1 MGIKVTQS
9 EPLITGETFARM
21 VGLGRC
27 ELVKGRI
34 VEVTPPGFEHGKV
47 EGKGYRL
54 IDDFVIANKLGEVA
68 VGEVGMYVK
77 RNPDVV
83 RAADIVF
90 ISNEQYAKRNAS
102 LAFLDVAPELAVEVL
117 SPTNTMAEM
126 LQKLQEYFDFGVR
139 LVWLVDPEK
148 KRVYAYRS
156 MTDFRLFEADDQVPG
171 DHVLPGFSMP
181 VAKFFE

>member
-1 MGIKVTQS
+1 MIADGEAAIMGTKTAQS

-21 VGLGRC
+21 IGLGRC
-27 ELVKGRI
+27 ELVNGRI
-34 VEVTPPGFEHGKV
+34 VEVTPPGFEHGWV

-54 IDDFVIANKLGEVA
+54 IDDFVIANKLGQVG

-83 RAADIVF
+83 RAADIAF
-90 ISNEQYAKRNAS
+90 ISNEQYAKRDRS
-102 LAFLDVAPELAVEVL
+102 LAFLDVAPELTVEIL

-156 MTDFRLFEADDQVPG
+156 LSDFRLFEAHDQ
-171 DHVLPGFSMP
+171 LPG
-181 VAKFFE
+181 